1 MPEGHTIH
9 RLAAALSELYA
20 GRRLAV
26 SSPQGRFAA
35 GAARLN
41 GLVLLGARAHGKHLF
56 LPFAPAADLPLD
68 DGAVVWLRVHLG
80 LYGAWTFDGDA
91 EFTAPHAIGAPRRRV
106 GERGEHALRHGGGS
120 ALPGLSGGA
129 DAAALA
135 ATALAEADP
144 GRAPEDW
151 DAWFEALSGR
161 ITRAGRAWDTP
172 EMGATAAVL
181 AIRPAG
187 LVMANVGDCRIYR
200 VAGGRLGRMSID
212 DRTQDPGSSAVTQA
226 LGGSARIDAHV
237 WEQDL
242 KGGTERYVLCTD
254 GVWGALE
261 PAELRGLCA
270 SDRAPDRVVDAVVSA
285 IYARRA
291 GDNCSII
298 VADITSAPVEGVRG
312 RHLAASPVRSVA
324 VETAPAGRGRRAAR

>member
-1 MPEGHTIH
+1 MTSADSAPGPT
-9 RLAAALSELYA
+9 
-20 GRRLAV
+20 
-26 SSPQGRFAA
+26 
-35 GAARLN
+35 
-41 GLVLLGARAHGKHLF
+41 ARAVTATICGQTETG
-56 LPFAPAADLPLD
+56 PVRPGNQDAIVVASAVAAVTGTRLTWTGRVPEA
-68 DGAVVWLRVHLG
+68 GAVVAVV
-80 LYGAWTFDGDA
+80 DGM
-91 EFTAPHAIGAPRRRV
+91 
-106 GERGEHALRHGGGS
+106 GGY
-120 ALPGLSGGA
+120 AGGA

-298 VADITSAPVEGVRG
+298 DRKSTRLNSSHP
-312 RHLAASPVRSVA
+312 
-324 VETAPAGRGRRAAR
+324 

>member
-1 MPEGHTIH
+1 MTTQADSAPGTT
-9 RLAAALSELYA
+9 
-20 GRRLAV
+20 
-26 SSPQGRFAA
+26 
-35 GAARLN
+35 
-41 GLVLLGARAHGKHLF
+41 ARAVTATICGQTEVG
-56 LPFAPAADLPLD
+56 PVRPGNQDAIVVASAVAAVTGTRLTWTGRVLEA
-68 DGAVVWLRVHLG
+68 GAVVAVV
-80 LYGAWTFDGDA
+80 DGM
-91 EFTAPHAIGAPRRRV
+91 
-106 GERGEHALRHGGGS
+106 GGY
-120 ALPGLSGGA
+120 AGGA
-129 DAAALA
+129 DAAVLA

-291 GDNCSII
+291 GDNCSVV

>member
-1 MPEGHTIH
+1 
-9 RLAAALSELYA
+9 
-20 GRRLAV
+20 
-26 SSPQGRFAA
+26 
-35 GAARLN
+35 
-41 GLVLLGARAHGKHLF
+41 
-56 LPFAPAADLPLD
+56 
-68 DGAVVWLRVHLG
+68 
-80 LYGAWTFDGDA
+80 
-91 EFTAPHAIGAPRRRV
+91 
-106 GERGEHALRHGGGS
+106 
-120 ALPGLSGGA
+120 
-129 DAAALA
+129 
-135 ATALAEADP
+135 
-144 GRAPEDW
+144 
-151 DAWFEALSGR
+151 
-161 ITRAGRAWDTP
+161 
-172 EMGATAAVL
+172 MGATAAVL

-291 GDNCSII
+291 GDNCSVV
-298 VADITSAPVEGVRG
+298 VADITSTPVESVRG